1 MRLLIVEDDER
12 AARQLAD
19 DLEELGHETLLAPDG
34 RVALSYA
41 TDRKFD
47 AVLLDVMLPHV
58 DGVGVAKLL
67 RDRKVD
73 VPIIMLTALGDLEQR
88 LAGLEAGAD
97 DYLIK
102 PAAPLEIEARLKA
115 IMRRASMTND
125 SGIMRAGDIEVN
137 EVKHRAVRG
146 GRLLKLPNL
155 EFRLLCEL
163 IRNANSVVTRQ
174 MLYQAVW
181 NYDFE
186 PATNVVE
193 SYVRRLRAQL
203 MQNGE
208 SDPIVTIRK
217 VGYMLTD
224 TKVR

>member
-12 AARQLAD
+12 AARQLAA
-19 DLEELGHETLLAPDG
+19 DLEELGHETLLATDG
-34 RVALSYA
+34 RAALSFA

-67 RDRKVD
+67 RDRKID
-73 VPIIMLTALGDLEQR
+73 VPIIMLTALGDLEHR

-115 IMRRASMTND
+115 IMRRATMSND
-125 SGIMRAGDIEVN
+125 SGVMRAGDIEVN

-146 GRLLKLPNL
+146 ERLLKLPNL

-224 TKVR
+224 AD